1 MCFEVS
7 KINVIITRLKTKNK
21 LQRARCKKMEI
32 GENIRLLRISKRMS
46 QKELAKKVNVS
57 DSMIAYI
64 ENGQRVLPRETGKR
78 IAQILGCTFTDLTT
92 KEYQVL
98 TK

>member
-1 MCFEVS
+1 
-7 KINVIITRLKTKNK
+7 
-21 LQRARCKKMEI
+21 MEI

-46 QKELAKKVNVS
+46 QKELGKKAGVS
-57 DSMIAYI
+57 DSMITYI
-64 ENGQRVLPRETGKR
+64 ENGQRALSKETGER
-78 IAQILGCTFTDLTT
+78 IAAILGCTFTDLTT